1 MHVADGQSV
10 MTRVQGWRWQPIA
23 TLAALALLLAS
34 LMGPLGALLLRY
46 PPWPLDAIVQDDY
59 LLAVVRFTVVQAF
72 LSMVLSIVP
81 AIWIARALARRSA
94 FFGRSWLLSL
104 LGLPIVLPPIVAV
117 FAITAI
123 YGYNGEANH
132 ILLALGLPRLGNMYG
147 VSGILLAH
155 VFFNLPLAVR
165 WLLPLWESIPVEHWR
180 LAAQLDMPGRTCFRV
195 IEWPVIRSALP
206 GLAALIFLLCLTSFA
221 VVLTLGG
228 GPAATTLP
236 VALYQSLRMESDFP
250 LTAQLA
256 LLQMVLCLI
265 VLVILPWR
273 ASQTA
278 DEHERLQ
285 PVDRH
290 DRHSSWARASDSIA
304 LIAVTLFVGLPVL
317 AGLIEGVRGPWQHV
331 LSQGEFWQVWWSS
344 LCIALGSGALALL
357 IGLPLSASMAQHQA
371 RMRQWLQVSGLFGLA
386 VPTVVLGAGWF
397 ILLRGDI
404 GSWGSVLIM
413 VSNGVMCV
421 PYVLKMMVP
430 AWSLLNTQY
439 GPLRDQ
445 LGLAER
451 LWWCRV
457 LWPLSRSA
465 LGTALAVSLCMSLGD
480 LGIVAIFGDQS
491 SVMTLPLLL
500 QNQMA
505 DYQYGEA
512 AVTSAVLMLTIG
524 GLFAL
529 VDRLV
534 GGRHTCVD
542 KDHDD
547 E

>member
-1 MHVADGQSV
+1 M
-10 MTRVQGWRWQPIA
+10 MMRRGWRWQPIA
-23 TLAALALLLAS
+23 TLMALVVLLAS
-34 LMGPLGALLLRY
+34 LIGPLGALLVRY
-46 PPWPLDAIVQDDY
+46 PPWPLEAVIGDEY
-59 LLAVVRFTVVQAF
+59 LLGVVRFTVLQAL

-81 AIWIARALARRSA
+81 AIWVARALARRSA

-117 FAITAI
+117 FAITAV
-123 YGYNGEANH
+123 YGYNGVANH
-132 ILLALGLPRLGNMYG
+132 VLLALGLPRLGSVYG
-147 VSGILLAH
+147 LIGILLGH

-165 WLLPLWESIPVEHWR
+165 WLLPLWERIPVEHWR
-180 LAAQLDMPGRTCFRV
+180 LAAQLDMPSRTCFSV
-195 IEWPVIRSALP
+195 IEWPAIRGALP

-273 ASQTA
+273 ASQAT
-278 DEHERLQ
+278 DEPERLQ
-285 PVDRH
+285 RVDRH
-290 DRHSSWARASDSIA
+290 DRYSVGARVSDGAA
-304 LIAVTLFVGLPVL
+304 LMAVTLFVGLPVL
-317 AGLIEGVRGPWQHV
+317 AALFEGLRGPWFQV
-331 LSQGEFWQVWWSS
+331 LAQSAFWQVWWSS
-344 LCIALGSGALALL
+344 LWIALGSGALALL
-357 IGLPLSASMAQHQA
+357 MGLPLSAGMAQHQA
-371 RMRQWLQVSGLFGLA
+371 RLRQWLQMGGLFGLA

-397 ILLRGDI
+397 ILLRGNI
-404 GSWGSVLIM
+404 GPWGSVLIM

-430 AWSLLNTQY
+430 AWSVLTAQY
-439 GPLRDQ
+439 GPLRAQ
-445 LGLAER
+445 LGLSER

-457 LWPLSRSA
+457 LWPLSRTA

-491 SVMTLPLLL
+491 SVVTLPLLL
-500 QNQMA
+500 QNQMS

-512 AVTSAVLMLTIG
+512 AVTSAALMLTIG
-524 GLFAL
+524 ALFAL

-534 GGRHTCVD
+534 GGRHVYVHTDVH
-542 KDHDD
+542 KDVHKDRDD